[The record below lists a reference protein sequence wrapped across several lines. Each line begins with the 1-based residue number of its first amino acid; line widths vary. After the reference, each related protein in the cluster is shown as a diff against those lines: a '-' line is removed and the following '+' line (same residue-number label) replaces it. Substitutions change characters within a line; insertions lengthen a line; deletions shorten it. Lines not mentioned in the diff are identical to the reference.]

1 METKP
6 KILVSK
12 CLGFDACRW
21 NGVIIEEQFI
31 KKLSDFVEF
40 ITVCPEVEI
49 GLGVPRDRIRIIKK
63 NGEYFL
69 IQYKTEKDITK
80 VMENF
85 SKKFLKKIEKENID
99 GVILKDRSPSC
110 GIKDVKIFS
119 DKNVVVQKG
128 SGFFAKD
135 VVNTFTNIP
144 VESEGRLNNLYL
156 KENFL
161 TKVFLISRFRNLK
174 KEMKELVKFHSQN
187 KYLFLSYNQKM
198 LRELGT
204 IVANLK
210 KEDVEKVFKRYGETL
225 LSGLKKNYRKN
236 SYYNT
241 LLHIFGYFKDSLKK
255 EEKNFILKN
264 IEDFKNDKVGLL
276 TTLILLKSYVIRF
289 DIDYLKEQTIF
300 KPFPEELI

>member
-1 METKP
+1 MERKP

-21 NGVIIEEQFI
+21 NGVVIEEQFI
-31 KKLSDFVEF
+31 KKLSEFVEF
-40 ITVCPEVEI
+40 VTVCPEVEI
-49 GLGVPRDRIRIIKK
+49 GLGVPRDPIRIVKK
-63 NGEYFL
+63 DGKNLL
-69 IQYKTEKDITK
+69 IQHKTEKDITK
-80 VMENF
+80 VMESF
-85 SKKFLKKIEKENID
+85 SQKFLKSIEKENID

-119 DKNVVVQKG
+119 EKNVVIQKG
-128 SGFFAKD
+128 SGFFAKE

-144 VESEGRLNNLYL
+144 VESEGRLNNIYL

-161 TKVFLISRFRNLK
+161 TKIFIISRFRNLK

-198 LRELGT
+198 LRELGK
-204 IVANLK
+204 IVANHNRDEVK
-210 KEDVEKVFKRYGETL
+210 NIFKNYSETL
-225 LSGLKKNYRKN
+225 FAGLKNNYRKN

-241 LLHIFGYFKDSLKK
+241 LLHIWGYFKDFLNK
-255 EEKNFILKN
+255 EEKKFILKN
-264 IEDFKNDKVGLL
+264 IEDFKNDRIGLL

>member
-49 GLGVPRDRIRIIKK
+49 GLGVPRDPIRIIKK

-210 KEDVEKVFKRYGETL
+210 KEDVEKVFKSYGETL

>member
-21 NGVIIEEQFI
+21 NGVVIEEQFI

-49 GLGVPRDRIRIIKK
+49 GLGVPRDPIRIIKK

-119 DKNVVVQKG
+119 DKNVVIQKG

-210 KEDVEKVFKRYGETL
+210 KEDVEKVFKSYGETL

-236 SYYNT
+236 SCYNT

>member
-21 NGVIIEEQFI
+21 NGVVIEEQFI

-49 GLGVPRDRIRIIKK
+49 GLGVPRDPIRIIKK

>member
-210 KEDVEKVFKRYGETL
+210 KEDVEKVFKSYGETL

>member
-21 NGVIIEEQFI
+21 NGVVIEEQFI

-49 GLGVPRDRIRIIKK
+49 GLGVPRDPIRIIKK

-210 KEDVEKVFKRYGETL
+210 KEDVEKVFKSYGETL

>member
-1 METKP
+1 MESKP

-21 NGVIIEEQFI
+21 NGVVIEEKFI

-49 GLGVPRDRIRIIKK
+49 GLGVPRNPIRIVRKDGK
-63 NGEYFL
+63 NFL
-69 IQYKTEKDITK
+69 IQHKTEKDITS

-85 SKKFLKKIEKENID
+85 SKKFLKNIERGNVD

-119 DKNVVVQKG
+119 DKNIVIQKG

-144 VESEGRLNNLYL
+144 IESEGRLNNIYL

-161 TKVFLISRFRNLK
+161 TKIFIISRFRNLK

-204 IVANLK
+204 IVANRK
-210 KEDVEKVFKRYGETL
+210 KEDVEKVFKSYGETL
-225 LSGLKKNYRKN
+225 LSGLKNNYRKN

-264 IEDFKNDKVGLL
+264 IEDFKDDKVGLL